1 MSWRGRA
8 GGRAYMRIVVEL
20 QRGDAGRQVLENRL
34 ISTCD
39 SCGAAVFGGVF
50 KGKVAGSRPGGGKG
64 ASGASGLPRA
74 CLGSSLG
81 AAWERRRRYLFRGL
95 KGRGVAAGSAL

>member
-1 MSWRGRA
+1 M
-8 GGRAYMRIVVEL
+8 
-20 QRGDAGRQVLENRL
+20 LENRL

-74 CLGSSLG
+74 CLGLASGLPRACLGSSLG

-95 KGRGVAAGSAL
+95 KGRGVAAGSAP